1 MRVYNIVW
9 ETDGEKV
16 DLPSEV
22 DVPNDLEEYDVA
34 DYLSD
39 EYGWL
44 VITFDCDDFDM

>member
-1 MRVYNIVW
+1 MKIDSIVW
-9 ETDGEKV
+9 ETDNQKV

-22 DVPNDLEEYDVA
+22 DVPNYLDEFEIA

-44 VITFDCDDFDM
+44 VESFEIN